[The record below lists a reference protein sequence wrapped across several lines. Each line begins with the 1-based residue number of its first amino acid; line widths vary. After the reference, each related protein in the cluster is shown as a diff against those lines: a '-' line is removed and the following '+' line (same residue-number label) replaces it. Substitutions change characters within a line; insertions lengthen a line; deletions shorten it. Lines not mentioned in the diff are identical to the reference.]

1 MSYNYAP
8 LQASAT
14 QMLKKFGRLYTF
26 TRTTKGVYNAATG
39 TTADTISTFQK
50 YACVFDLTEQDSG
63 GFTVVSGD
71 RRMLAEG
78 HTYEVGDTVS
88 LDSETFRIVSIRPN
102 KPAGTSLAVNLQ
114 LRK

>member
-14 QMLKKFGRLYTF
+14 EMLKKFGRQYTF
-26 TRTTKGVYNAATG
+26 TRTTKGAYSAATG
-39 TTADTISTFQK
+39 TTTDTTATYKK

-63 GFTVVSGD
+63 GFTVVAGD

-88 LDSETFRIVSIRPN
+88 LDSEIFRVVAINPN
-102 KPAGTSLAVNLQ
+102 KPAGTTLAVNLQ

>member
-8 LQASAT
+8 LQASASA
-14 QMLKKFGRLYTF
+14 MLKKFGREYTF
-26 TRTTKGVYNAATG
+26 TRITKGAYSAATG
-39 TTADTISTFQK
+39 QTTDTSTTYQK

-63 GFTVVSGD
+63 GFTVVAGD

-78 HTYEVGDTVS
+78 HAYQVGDTVS
-88 LDSETFRIVSIRPN
+88 LDSETFRVVAVSPN
-102 KPAGTSLAVNLQ
+102 KPAGTNLAVNLQ

>member
-14 QMLKKFGRLYTF
+14 AMLKKFGRIYTF
-26 TRTTKGVYNAATG
+26 TRTNKGTYSAATG
-39 TTADTISTFQK
+39 TTTDTTSTFQK
-50 YACVFDLTEQDSG
+50 YACVFDLSDQDTG
-63 GFTVVSGD
+63 GFTVVAGD

-78 HTYEVGDTVS
+78 HTHELGDTVS
-88 LDSETFRIVSIRPN
+88 LDSETFRIVGIRPN